1 MTDEYSVPSTI
12 VFMDQRQMAV
22 SNSDILNQ
30 KKTQF
35 QMVKKRVK
43 KIIDGL
49 KRDGILKW
57 KDPDF
62 GPTEEV
68 RAFYVLLYIFVLV
81 QDDADHAQ
89 IMSMITFSFL
99 TLVSSSFSLLV
110 FPFVFPFVFF
120 SFKYVPP

>member
-1 MTDEYSVPSTI
+1 
-12 VFMDQRQMAV
+12 MDQRQMAV

-81 QDDADHAQ
+81 QDDAESCADHVDNV
-89 IMSMITFSFL
+89 ITFSFL
-99 TLVSSSFSLLV
+99 TLVSSSFFLL
-110 FPFVFPFVFF
+110 FFLLFFF

>member
-1 MTDEYSVPSTI
+1 
-12 VFMDQRQMAV
+12 MDQRQMAV

-68 RAFYVLLYIFVLV
+68 RAVMCCLFIFVLV
-81 QDDADHAQ
+81 QDDADHVDDV
-89 IMSMITFSFL
+89 ITFSFL

-110 FPFVFPFVFF
+110 FPLFFPFVFF
-120 SFKYVPP
+120 SPSNMFPPKTTSSG

>member
-1 MTDEYSVPSTI
+1 
-12 VFMDQRQMAV
+12 MDQRQMAV